1 MNICSDKLTNVCGI
15 VNGTEIIIIIIII
28 AISDHE
34 IFAWDQLNHEY
45 KNLFE

>member
-28 AISDHE
+28 AISDFMKYLHVTS
-34 IFAWDQLNHEY
+34 
-45 KNLFE
+45 